1 MIPNLEAD
9 LISAAARGKQHLI
22 AELQKKLAAMDLD
35 ADDRGAILDA
45 MMDKTA
51 GPLDATSSFSSRM
64 FPILGL
70 GAMIAP
76 AMIQGARWL
85 SSKANAEPAWQR
97 IQVLAPDLMQQD
109 PYRARSLFKLLH
121 GTAPSIAANT
131 DVAVDI
137 LRQMMAMP
145 SVDLGTIK
153 GLTGIS
159 KDLREPIPTV
169 PGKDIASTVQMIRD
183 PNPYTKRSS
192 VLNWSTQACKNAGI
206 TDAFMGSGTAFQQAN
221 NQARMTD
228 AQMGLPLLPL
238 DAIVQELLQ
247 KEQELMAREDI
258 LAQQEAQMQQA
269 QAMMNQM
276 GSAYQNQYG
285 VSPSGEITGQMY
297 DSADGSGA
305 PEDGTD
311 ADEQMPGPDA
321 TGQIPGSGPGT
332 DGMAP
337 DDGTNAGAAAA
348 AAPGYATFPSDAGSP
363 DATDA
368 DNQGDLA
375 AANGPPPGTEEA
387 MGPGGAALGPAD
399 QGQGGAPEEGQVP
412 VGDETGA
419 ALPPSAELG
428 GAEGLAPSGANAPEM
443 GADQGGALPPS
454 PADTVASQDQGAGAP
469 PAPAA
474 TMIIPLPS
482 LQISVKFANRQARI
496 DRIYQEV
503 IADLFA
509 VRED

>member
-22 AELQKKLAAMDLD
+22 AELQRKLAALDLD

-85 SSKANAEPAWQR
+85 ASKANAEPAWQR

-159 KDLREPIPTV
+159 KDLREPVPTV

-183 PNPYTKRSS
+183 PYAGTKRSS
-192 VLNWSTQACKNAGI
+192 VLDWSTEACKKAGI

-247 KEQELMAREDI
+247 KEQELMSREDI

-285 VSPSGEITGQMY
+285 VSPAGEITGQMY
-297 DSADGSGA
+297 DSADGSD
-305 PEDGTD
+305 DGTD
-311 ADEQMPGPDA
+311 TDAEAEEQMPGPGA
-321 TGQIPGSGPGT
+321 TGQTPEAGT
-332 DGMAP
+332 GAGGMVP
-337 DDGTNAGAAAA
+337 NDGTNAGV
-348 AAPGYATFPSDAGSP
+348 TFPSDAGAALPGDVGSP
-363 DATDA
+363 DSADT

-375 AANGPPPGTEEA
+375 AANVPLPGTEEA
-387 MGPGGAALGPAD
+387 MGPGGAALEPDD
-399 QGQGGAPEEGQVP
+399 QGQGSTSEEEQIPAG
-412 VGDETGA
+412 GETGT

-428 GAEGLAPSGANAPEM
+428 GTEGVAPAGAEAPDL
-443 GADQGGALPPS
+443 GADQSGALPPS

-469 PAPAA
+469 PAAA
-474 TMIIPLPS
+474 TMTIPLPA

-496 DRIYQEV
+496 DRIYQEA
-503 IADLFA
+503 ISDLFA
-509 VRED
+509 VR